1 MTLQRTPLGQL
12 DVLIMG
18 KVLPIRRAPAAE
30 QRAIAEALIEEMNA
44 RISRRFGFQLEF
56 NVIEIRDGCIR
67 VKYGLTLP
75 LAGDPATSAT
85 AVARYPE
92 FKAAIKALWDDAELI
107 EYMAEGRACSARFTA
122 AELTNRL
129 YGPVPEGQSLP
140 QIAAELDIRDATRE
154 QLMIALFNAN
164 PEQFIDDNL
173 NLIRVGSVLAIPDEA
188 DISAISV
195 QRANMQVMKHQ
206 RRFEARLRSQ
216 GDSDPA

>member
-1 MTLQRTPLGQL
+1 MTVHRTPLGEL

-18 KVLPIRRAPAAE
+18 KVLPIRRAPVTE
-30 QRAIAEALIEEMNA
+30 QRAIAEALIEQMNA

-67 VKYGLTLP
+67 VKFA
-75 LAGDPATSAT
+75 LALCADPDTAAT

-92 FKAAIKALWDDAELI
+92 FKAAVKALWDDADLI
-107 EYMAEGRACSARFTA
+107 EYMASGRACSARFTA
-122 AELTNRL
+122 EDLIDRL
-129 YGPVPEGQSLP
+129 YGPVPEGHSLP
-140 QIAAELDIRDATRE
+140 QIAAELDSRDATRE

-164 PEQFIDDNL
+164 REQFIDDNL
-173 NLIRVGSVLAIPDEA
+173 NLIRVGSILVIPDPA
-188 DISAISV
+188 AISAISV

-206 RRFEARLRSQ
+206 RRFETRQRSQ